1 MPAVELLARMA
12 EHGCASAGTEIG
24 QCKPPRLYSGSVRLY
39 LVPTLALVLAGAALA
54 QQEGMI
60 PRWQVEEL
68 SQGVV
73 QNMETA
79 RKVVAQ
85 LRPREWVQDGA
96 PEAYIDQHQTLLK
109 EMEQVSLAA
118 QALARDPERLTYAMD
133 TFLWLDRTDAL
144 MGSIAAGARQ
154 YYNAAVAEL
163 LDSARNRNSDGIAT
177 VKQYL
182 RQLAEHVEGSMR
194 VAHREAQ
201 RCREAIVSEPPD
213 GR

>member
-1 MPAVELLARMA
+1 M
-12 EHGCASAGTEIG
+12 
-24 QCKPPRLYSGSVRLY
+24 RLY

-73 QNMETA
+73 QNMETT

-85 LRPREWVQDGA
+85 LRPEQWVQDGA
-96 PEAYIDQHQTLLK
+96 PQAYVDQHQTLLQ

-118 QALARDPERLTYAMD
+118 QALRRDPERLTYAMD

-163 LDSARNRNSDGIAT
+163 LDSARNRNADGIAT

-182 RQLAEHVEGSMR
+182 RQLAEHVEDSMR

-201 RCREAIVSEPPD
+201 RCRAEIVSEPQA
-213 GR
+213 GQ

>member
-1 MPAVELLARMA
+1 MP
-12 EHGCASAGTEIG
+12 
-24 QCKPPRLYSGSVRLY
+24 LY
-39 LVPTLALVLAGAALA
+39 LVPALALVLAGGALA

-73 QNMETA
+73 QNMETT
-79 RKVVAQ
+79 RKVVEQ

-96 PEAYIDQHQTLLK
+96 PDAYIDQHQVLLQ
-109 EMEQVSLAA
+109 EMGHVSLAA
-118 QALARDPERLTYAMD
+118 QALGRDPESLTYAVD

-144 MGSIAAGARQ
+144 MGSIASGARQ
-154 YYNAAVAEL
+154 YYNAAVADL

-182 RQLAEHVEGSMR
+182 RQLAEHVERSMS

-201 RCREAIVSEPPD
+201 RCREAIVSQPPD

>member
-1 MPAVELLARMA
+1 M
-12 EHGCASAGTEIG
+12 
-24 QCKPPRLYSGSVRLY
+24 RLY
-39 LVPTLALVLAGAALA
+39 LVPTLVIALAGAAFA

-85 LRPREWVQDGA
+85 LRPQEWIQDGA
-96 PEAYIDQHQTLLK
+96 PEAYIDQHQALLQ
-109 EMEQVSLAA
+109 EMGQVSLAA
-118 QALARDPERLTYAMD
+118 QALGRDPESLMYAVD

-163 LDSARNRNSDGIAT
+163 LDSARNRNADGIAT

-182 RQLAEHVEGSMR
+182 RQLAEHVETSMR

-201 RCREAIVSEPPD
+201 RCREEIISQPQD

>member
-1 MPAVELLARMA
+1 M
-12 EHGCASAGTEIG
+12 
-24 QCKPPRLYSGSVRLY
+24 RLY
-39 LVPTLALVLAGAALA
+39 LVPTLVIALAGAAFA

-85 LRPREWVQDGA
+85 LRPQEWVQDGA
-96 PEAYIDQHQTLLK
+96 PEAYIDQHQALLQ

-118 QALARDPERLTYAMD
+118 QALGRDPERLTYAMD
-133 TFLWLDRTDAL
+133 TFLWLDRTDSL
-144 MGSIAAGARQ
+144 IGSIAAGARQ

-163 LDSARNRNSDGIAT
+163 LDSARNRNADGIAT

-182 RQLAEHVEGSMR
+182 RQLAEHLEGSMR

-201 RCREAIVSEPPD
+201 RCRAEIVSEPQP

>member
-1 MPAVELLARMA
+1 MDWLTRVA
-12 EHGCASAGTEIG
+12 EADSAQEPKLASASEIG
-24 QCKPPRLYSGSVRLY
+24 PPRLYSGSVQLY
-39 LVPTLALVLAGAALA
+39 HVPSLAIALAGAALA

-68 SQGVV
+68 SQSVV

-85 LRPREWVQDGA
+85 LRPQEWIQDGA
-96 PEAYIDQHQTLLK
+96 PGAYVDQHQALLR
-109 EMEQVSLAA
+109 EMEQVTLAA
-118 QALARDPERLTYAMD
+118 QALGRDPERLTYAMD
-133 TFLWLDRTDAL
+133 TFLWLDRTDSL
-144 MGSIAAGARQ
+144 MGSIAAGTRQ

-163 LDSARNRNSDGIAT
+163 LDSARNRNADGIAT

-182 RQLAEHVEGSMR
+182 RQLAEHLESSMS

-201 RCREAIVSEPPD
+201 RCREEIVSRPPA
-213 GR
+213 GQ

>member
-1 MPAVELLARMA
+1 
-12 EHGCASAGTEIG
+12 
-24 QCKPPRLYSGSVRLY
+24 
-39 LVPTLALVLAGAALA
+39 
-54 QQEGMI
+54 MI

-73 QNMETA
+73 QNMDTA
-79 RKVVAQ
+79 RKVVEQ
-85 LRPREWVQDGA
+85 LRPREWIQDGA
-96 PEAYIDQHQTLLK
+96 PEAYVDQHQTLLQ

-118 QALARDPERLTYAMD
+118 QALGRDPESLTYAVD
-133 TFLWLDRTDAL
+133 AFLWLDRTDAL

-163 LDSARNRNSDGIAT
+163 LDSARNRNADGIAT

-182 RQLAEHVEGSMR
+182 RQLAEHVESSMR

-201 RCREAIVSEPPD
+201 RCREEIISQPEA